1 MKKTTVLMVGVGGYG
16 SGYVNELLHT
26 ARGERFEVVGAVD
39 PYAEKSRFYEELK
52 EKNIPI
58 YDTVEEFYSIQNGSK
73 EELLA
78 GIDNQAQEIYKNF
91 NALAEMAGEVGER
104 DWTEEESSLAFELL
118 QCIFNANVEIINAY
132 GVVD

>member
-1 MKKTTVLMVGVGGYG
+1 MKTMEKKMERFV
-16 SGYVNELLHT
+16 ELLADLNRET
-26 ARGERFEVVGAVD
+26 VEMLKTGDLA
-39 PYAEKSRFYEELK
+39 YLYEM
-52 EKNIPI
+52 N
-58 YDTVEEFYSIQNGSK
+58 DTVEEFYSIQNGSK

-132 GVVD
+132 GLVD